1 MIKRNNVVK
10 YTTAALIAGVLCA
23 CVLTGCGSKKIAAVQ
38 ETQATETSTVN
49 TVYDESKPMRTVK
62 GEEIQ
67 PGNDRFAVIPDLG
80 FGMLVPES
88 WDNMINLNFVAVE
101 QAYCVM
107 YIPPSVMPDLEN
119 MTEEE
124 INAVDFE
131 AVYAKQINA
140 LKILYVAEGT
150 SEDKVKSQ
158 TGEYDKLEKL
168 GTLNGNT
175 YYIAYKSGIKEGDL
189 PDLKKED
196 IEAYAA
202 FAASFEEL
210 KGNIAIFPIDEYEEG
225 KISNEGLQNLQ
236 ATDMNGNPVDGSI
249 FSNYDLTAVN
259 VWATWCGPCVEEMPD
274 LAKVY
279 KDLPENANLITI
291 CMDGDESKEAAE
303 AVLKESSAE
312 FVTLCG
318 DENLRTGLLKDIYAY
333 PTTFFVNR
341 NGETVGD
348 SFVGG
353 GKYDDYMKEINNRLG
368 K

>member
-1 MIKRNNVVK
+1 MIKRNNVMK

-23 CVLTGCGSKKIAAVQ
+23 SALTGCGSKKTDAVQ

-49 TVYDESKPMRTVK
+49 TVYDESKPMHTIK

-67 PGNDRFAVIPDLG
+67 PGNERFAAIPDLG

-88 WDNMINLNFVAVE
+88 WDNMLNLNFVALE

-107 YIPPSVMPDLEN
+107 YIPPSAMPDLEN

-124 INAVDFE
+124 ANAFDFE
-131 AVYAKQINA
+131 SLYKNQIHA

-150 SEDKVKSQ
+150 SEDEVKAQNS
-158 TGEYDKLEKL
+158 EYENLEKL

-175 YYIAYKSGIKEGDL
+175 YYIAYKSSLKEGDFPNL
-189 PDLKKED
+189 QKED

-202 FAASFEEL
+202 FAATFEDL
-210 KGNIAIFPIDEYEEG
+210 KGNIAIFPIAEYEEG
-225 KISNEGLQNLQ
+225 TISNESLQNLQ
-236 ATDMNGNPVDGSI
+236 ATDMDGNPVDGSI

-259 VWATWCGPCVEEMPD
+259 IWATWCGPCVGEMPD

-291 CMDGDESKEAAE
+291 CVDGDESKEAAE

-318 DENLRTGLLKDIYAY
+318 DENLRNGLLKDIYAY

-353 GKYDDYMKEINNRLG
+353 GKYDDYMQEINSRLG
-368 K
+368 Q